1 MSKDTLEKI
10 RKAEHDAE
18 QLVADAEEKA
28 KAMKAEAIRQ
38 GEEFCRMTEESVSAE
53 LAGMLEQIREK
64 TAELTDR
71 VMEETKSEAEEVAAR
86 ARLNRKSAEK
96 IVIGGLDAK
105 CR

>member
-10 RKAEHDAE
+10 RKAERDAAR
-18 QLVADAEEKA
+18 LVADAEERA
-28 KAMKAEAIRQ
+28 KAMKADAVRA
-38 GEEFCRMTEESVSAE
+38 GEERCQATEKTVSGE

-64 TAELTDR
+64 IAEMTER
-71 VMEETKSEAEEVAAR
+71 VMEETKAEAEEVAAR

-105 CR
+105 SR

>member
-28 KAMKAEAIRQ
+28 KAMKAEAVRQ
-38 GEEFCRMTEESVSAE
+38 GEELCRTTEASVSAE

-71 VMEETKSEAEEVAAR
+71 VMEETKTEAEEVAAR

>member
-10 RKAEHDAE
+10 RKAEADAARI
-18 QLVADAEEKA
+18 VADAEEQAKQLKA
-28 KAMKAEAIRQ
+28 DTIRQ
-38 GEEFCRMTEESVSAE
+38 GEEMCRRTEETVSAE
-53 LAGMLEQIREK
+53 LVGMLEQIREK
-64 TAELTDR
+64 TAALTDR
-71 VMEETKSEAEEVAAR
+71 VMEETKTEAEEVAAR

>member
-10 RKAEHDAE
+10 RKAERDAAR
-18 QLVADAEEKA
+18 LVADAEEQA
-28 KAMKAEAIRQ
+28 KAMKADAVRA
-38 GEEFCRMTEESVSAE
+38 GEERCQATEKTVSGE

-64 TAELTDR
+64 IAEMTER
-71 VMEETKSEAEEVAAR
+71 VMEETKAEAEEVATR

>member
-28 KAMKAEAIRQ
+28 KAMKAEAVRQ
-38 GEEFCRMTEESVSAE
+38 GEELCRTTEESVSAE

-71 VMEETKSEAEEVAAR
+71 VMEETKTEAEEVAAR

>member
-38 GEEFCRMTEESVSAE
+38 GEELCRMTEESVSAE

-64 TAELTDR
+64 TAELTER
-71 VMEETKSEAEEVAAR
+71 VMEETKTEAEEVAAR

>member
-38 GEEFCRMTEESVSAE
+38 GEELCRMTGESVSAE